1 VACRIQANLSCGTH
15 SSAVSAVIGIGLG
28 MDAVRTAAP
37 GLTRCASPCAF
48 TADAITLLSRSSGGG
63 THVSA
68 GSTVI
73 QIQVCIDTEP
83 AAQGLMADTLTTR
96 AGRSCLTRSA
106 AGSTVTVIRVCV
118 DAVPAAQGL
127 TRRATTLTTR
137 AGHSCRTRSS
147 AGPTVAGI
155 RLQIHA
161 HSVTIGLVK
170 ITGWQT
176 GNRGCHPLESSGCH
190 GKSQMRLLRGDGN
203 VRTYE
208 RTRVS
213 HQAHLAAGRVQQ
225 VRVITELRNKYYRKD
240 HDSNANH
247 RVYDLLIR
255 TTGGCSGA
263 TS

>member
-73 QIQVCIDTEP
+73 QIQVCIDAE
-83 AAQGLMADTLTTR
+83 
-96 AGRSCLTRSA
+96 
-106 AGSTVTVIRVCV
+106 
-118 DAVPAAQGL
+118 PAAQGL